1 MDFSLSEE
9 QQLIKESV
17 DKFIAKDYIFETRN
31 KILETEDRFSRD
43 LWKQYAE
50 LGWLGMALPEEYGG
64 FGGSAVENMLVSEAF
79 GSAMVL
85 EPYLSTVVMAANAL
99 VLAGGSEDQKKE
111 LLEQIIAGDLLVSVA
126 YAEATSGYNLANVS
140 VTATGSGDSY
150 SISGEKIVVL
160 NAPSADKFIVSAR
173 TSGEQSDQ
181 NGVSLFLV
189 DANATGVELTSY
201 NTMDGAR
208 GANITFNNAS
218 AILLGAEGEGFE
230 VLDQVIDIAT
240 AAICAQALGAMNT
253 AFQRTLEYIK
263 TREQF
268 GVAIGTFQVLQHRL
282 VDMFMAVEASRS
294 MVYMVSMSLASDDA
308 NERRAAV
315 SSAKAFMGPEARKV
329 AQEAVQIHG
338 GVGMTEEL
346 DVGHYFRYLTLFCGT
361 FGSTDYH
368 LKRFAELTQ

>member
-17 DKFIAKDYIFETRN
+17 DKFIAKDYLFENRN
-31 KILETEDRFSRD
+31 KILETEERFSRD
-43 LWKQYAE
+43 LWKQYSE

-64 FGGSAVENMLVSEAF
+64 FGGSAVENMLICEAF

-85 EPYLSTVVMAANAL
+85 EPYLSSVVMAANAL
-99 VLAGGSEDQKKE
+99 ILSDATEDQKKE
-111 LLEQIIAGDLLVSVA
+111 LIEQIIAGDLLISVA
-126 YAEATSGYNLANVS
+126 YAEETSGYNLANVA
-140 VTATGSGDSY
+140 VTAAGSGDSY

-181 NGVSLFLV
+181 SGVSLFLV
-189 DANATGVELTSY
+189 DANASGVELTSY

-208 GANITFNNAS
+208 GANITFNNAP
-218 AILLGAEGEGFE
+218 ATLLGTEGQGFE

-268 GVAIGTFQVLQHRL
+268 GVPIGTFQVLQHRL

-294 MVYMVSMSLASDDA
+294 MVYMVSMSLSSDDA

-368 LKRFAELTQ
+368 LKRFADLSQ

>member
-17 DKFIAKDYIFETRN
+17 DKFIAKDYVFESRN

-64 FGGSAVENMLVSEAF
+64 FGGSAVENMLVCEAF

-85 EPYLSTVVMAANAL
+85 EPYLTTVVMSANAL
-99 VLAGGSEDQKKE
+99 VLAASEDEKKD
-111 LLEQIIAGDLLVSVA
+111 LLEQIIAGDLLISMA
-126 YAEATSGYNLANVS
+126 YAEAESGYNLANVS
-140 VTATGSGDSY
+140 VKASGSAGSY
-150 SISGEKIVVL
+150 SLNGEKIVVL
-160 NAPSADKFIVSAR
+160 NAPSADKIIVSAR
-173 TSGEQSDQ
+173 TSGDQSDES
-181 NGVSLFLV
+181 GISLFLI
-189 DANATGVELTSY
+189 DANADGVELTSY
-201 NTMDGAR
+201 NTMDGGR
-208 GANITFNNAS
+208 GANITFTNAS
-218 AILLGAEGEGFE
+218 ATLLGTEGEGFA
-230 VLDQVIDIAT
+230 VLEEVIDIAT

-315 SSAKAFMGPEARKV
+315 SSAKAFMGPEARNL
-329 AQEAVQIHG
+329 AQDAVQIHG

-368 LKRFAELTQ
+368 LKRFAAVSK

>member
-17 DKFIAKDYIFETRN
+17 DKFIAKDYMFEARN

-43 LWKQYAE
+43 LWKQYAD

-64 FGGSAVENMLVSEAF
+64 FGGSAVENMLVCEAF

-85 EPYLSTVVMAANAL
+85 EPYLTTVVMSANAL
-99 VLAGGSEDQKKE
+99 VLAASEDEKKD
-111 LLEQIIAGDLLVSVA
+111 LLEQIIAGDLLISMA
-126 YAEATSGYNLANVS
+126 YAEAESGYNLANVS
-140 VTATGSGDSY
+140 VKASGSAGSY
-150 SISGEKIVVL
+150 SLNGEKIVVL

-173 TSGEQSDQ
+173 TSGGQSDES
-181 NGVSLFLV
+181 GVSLFLV
-189 DANATGVELTSY
+189 DANADGVALTSY
-201 NTMDGAR
+201 DTMDGGR
-208 GANITFNNAS
+208 GANITFTNAS
-218 AILLGAEGEGFE
+218 ATLLGTEGEGFV
-230 VLDQVIDIAT
+230 VLEEVIDIAT

-308 NERRAAV
+308 DERRAAV
-315 SSAKAFMGPEARKV
+315 SSAKSFMGPEARNL
-329 AQEAVQIHG
+329 AQDAVQIHG

-368 LKRFAELTQ
+368 LKRFAGLTQ